1 MKGVN
6 HSGREVGPEFN
17 FSLSVQGILS
27 GLQLPQGCFTKT
39 EQTMSFFFNIT
50 DILIFII

>member
-6 HSGREVGPEFN
+6 LHSGSEVGSEFN

-27 GLQLPQGCFTKT
+27 GLQLPRGCFTKT
-39 EQTMSFFFNIT
+39 KQTI
-50 DILIFII
+50 